1 MRTNTPLVYS
11 GRQVRGDILNSMI
24 PIERNGEILGYIWA
38 NELTE
43 DIRRQAWKMDVR
55 IIIVLTAGLLIS
67 LLLIVLFSRRL
78 SANIDIITDGLST
91 LAQNIPTRLPQLPGE
106 MGQISQSVNNL
117 AQALRE
123 TRTLNDLI
131 IENAADGV
139 IAIDRQGDVTTMNPA
154 AEVITGYQRHELWGS
169 LTPCCSTILSSTV
182 QYWIRWNMA
191 PNMWRWR
198 SVFQVV
204 TAPLNSV
211 SLPVVF
217 ITRTVK

>member
-1 MRTNTPLVYS
+1 MWALPLPQITLGREVMRTNTPLVYS

-106 MGQISQSVNNL
+106 MGQIRSIVNNL

-154 AEVITGYQRHELWGS
+154 AEVITGYQRHELVGQPYSMLFDQYSVLQSRTGYAGTWHR
-169 LTPCCSTILSSTV
+169 TCSTGDQFS
-182 QYWIRWNMA
+182 R
-191 PNMWRWR
+191 P
-198 SVFQVV
+198 
-204 TAPLNSV
+204 
-211 SLPVVF
+211 
-217 ITRTVK
+217 